1 MSQRI
6 LPAAALLAASLIC
19 GASGALAQQ
28 GSPED
33 RLREALRRTTVE
45 LRALQDAQGTLQAS
59 LDAATKQRD
68 DLKQQ
73 LEAAQ
78 AKLDAA
84 TAAPP
89 PPAEDLQALKDQIEA
104 LKKENGGL
112 QAGIARWQS
121 AYQEAAGVARTRDA
135 DAKKLAGDL
144 KVSEQTI
151 GIVKD
156 ENARLVA
163 TAQDILH
170 LYRTQDF
177 HSILMWSY
185 EPAVGLKQV
194 ELQNLVQDYEDKI
207 YNLKYVGTERPAA
220 EPAAPSNPAA
230 GSAPP
235 ATTKAKP
242 PTKAGATP

>member
-1 MSQRI
+1 MSQRFHYSS
-6 LPAAALLAASLIC
+6 ALLTITLFCIASTA
-19 GASGALAQQ
+19 GAQQ
-28 GSPED
+28 ASPED

-45 LRALQDAQGTLQAS
+45 LRALQDAQGPLQAN
-59 LDAATKQRD
+59 LDAMTKQRD

-73 LEAAQ
+73 LDEAN
-78 AKLDAA
+78 AKLEAA

-104 LKKENGGL
+104 LKKESAGL
-112 QAGIARWQS
+112 QAGLSRWQS
-121 AYQEAAGVARTRDA
+121 AYQEAAGVARARDA

-144 KVSEQTI
+144 KVSEQTV

-156 ENARLVA
+156 ENAKLVA

-177 HSILMWSY
+177 HSILVWSY
-185 EPAVGLKQV
+185 EPLVGIKQV
-194 ELQNLVQDYEDKI
+194 ELQNLVQNYDDKI

-220 EPAAPSNPAA
+220 DTAASTGAAPAPSGAPAK
-230 GSAPP
+230 SKPP
-235 ATTKAKP
+235 A
-242 PTKAGATP
+242 KAGATP